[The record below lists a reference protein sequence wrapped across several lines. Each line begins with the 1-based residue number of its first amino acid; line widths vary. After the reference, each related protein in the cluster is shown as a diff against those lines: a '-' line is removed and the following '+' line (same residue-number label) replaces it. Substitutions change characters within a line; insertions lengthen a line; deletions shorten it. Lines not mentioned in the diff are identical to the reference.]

1 MFPLWADAAASQP
14 NLSAR
19 VVEALSQRYGR
30 PVSAEDVFA
39 YIAGI
44 AAHPGYTAKFQ
55 EDLSTPGLRVPITAS
70 AELFFE
76 VVAIGRRVVWL
87 HTYGERMADAKHDRP
102 ARAPRAPEGARPT
115 MPKEGAIAPDAL
127 LPDSLRYDEAKRRLH
142 VGNGFID
149 HVAPKVWRY
158 EVDGKQV
165 VPQWFSY
172 RKRDRSK
179 PSMGDKRPP
188 SPLQAIQ
195 PEHWLAEYTADLL
208 DLLNVL
214 TLLVELE
221 PEQARLLD
229 EVCAGELISEA
240 DLRAAGMIGSAAPAF
255 DGNGARNDKQ
265 TRMF

>member
-1 MFPLWADAAASQP
+1 
-14 NLSAR
+14 
-19 VVEALSQRYGR
+19 
-30 PVSAEDVFA
+30 
-39 YIAGI
+39 
-44 AAHPGYTAKFQ
+44 
-55 EDLSTPGLRVPITAS
+55 
-70 AELFFE
+70 
-76 VVAIGRRVVWL
+76 
-87 HTYGERMADAKHDRP
+87 
-102 ARAPRAPEGARPT
+102 
-115 MPKEGAIAPDAL
+115 
-127 LPDSLRYDEAKRRLH
+127 
-142 VGNGFID
+142 D

-172 RKRDRSK
+172 RKRDHSK